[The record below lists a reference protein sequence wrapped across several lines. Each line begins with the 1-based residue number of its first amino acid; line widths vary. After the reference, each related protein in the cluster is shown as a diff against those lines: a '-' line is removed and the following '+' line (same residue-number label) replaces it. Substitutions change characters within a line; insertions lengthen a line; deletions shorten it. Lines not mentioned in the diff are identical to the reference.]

1 MFGTPRG
8 EGAEVKDASLVRVS
22 TRTTRPFAGF
32 EDDALPDRTTG
43 LGNSLKLNFGV
54 P

>member
-1 MFGTPRG
+1 MFGTARG
-8 EGAEVKDASLVRVS
+8 EGAEVNDASLVWVS
-22 TRTTRPFAGF
+22 TGTTRPFAGF
-32 EDDALPDRTTG
+32 EDDEPPDRTTG

>member
-1 MFGTPRG
+1 MFGTARG

-22 TRTTRPFAGF
+22 KGATRAFADF
-32 EDDALPDRTTG
+32 ADDELPDRTTG